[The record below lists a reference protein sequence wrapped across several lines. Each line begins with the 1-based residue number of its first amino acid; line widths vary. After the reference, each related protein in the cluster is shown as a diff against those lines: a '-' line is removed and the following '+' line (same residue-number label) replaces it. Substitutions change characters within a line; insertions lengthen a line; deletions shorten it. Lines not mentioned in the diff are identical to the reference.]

1 MRRGH
6 FRLFRGLSPVARVGV
21 STSAWLQANI
31 EGAILTL
38 LRNKTLP
45 AMAAVVMPCL
55 WANIAAAEAPAP
67 GCYERVY
74 DAVHLA
80 AHPGQLVVR
89 TTVLVKP
96 IDAAGAAALGPSY
109 TADARLRMWV
119 KGQKPGFDSF
129 GACRPAE
136 GGLSCEG
143 SLSAAEADACKSNTD
158 GVHRNCRIAAATTGA
173 FDVAAQSDG
182 LTVTILRRM
191 ELVPEP
197 FDGGPFLY
205 LSPGNAENH
214 AFALKPAPESDCR

>member
-1 MRRGH
+1 M
-6 FRLFRGLSPVARVGV
+6 LA
-21 STSAWLQANI
+21 A
-31 EGAILTL
+31 AIS
-38 LRNKTLP
+38 
-45 AMAAVVMPCL
+45 CL

-80 AHPGQLVVR
+80 AHPGQLVMR
-89 TTVLVKP
+89 TTVLVKQV
-96 IDAAGAAALGPSY
+96 DAAGAAALGPSY
-109 TADARLRMWV
+109 TADARLRIWV

-129 GACRPAE
+129 GACRPAA

-143 SLSAAEADACKSNTD
+143 SLSAEEADACKTNTD
-158 GVHRNCRIAAATTGA
+158 GVHRNCRIAAATTGT
-173 FDVAAQSDG
+173 FGVVAQSDG

-205 LSPGNAENH
+205 LSPGNAENR
-214 AFALKPAPESDCR
+214 AFALKPAPGSVCR